1 MATPPPPGVRT
12 ALGCAA
18 ALALSCSPAS
28 SAGYG
33 SYVLNEKFNGMAAD
47 SAPADWT
54 TTATSGSVAVKE
66 VPFAQDKSVRIQKL
80 AASGESSLSRTFP
93 AQGGRVV
100 VEAKVMIRETAGF
113 KALPYIY
120 GPTGGAVVSVGF
132 QNGQI
137 VHHNGTSFV
146 NVGVEAVADDW
157 YMIRIVIDTTTNKYD
172 LFVDG
177 VRKIVGQT
185 VRNVSPTISRASF
198 YLDGSNTGTVY
209 VDNVKVYNEA
219 EFIGPPPEPVLD
231 VRDFGATGNGTTLDT
246 SAIQAAID
254 ACEGTGGSVYLSNG
268 TFLSGMLRLKSD
280 MTFFIDSSA
289 SLKSSQTDNL
299 FPKQS
304 PPTNNNQLLNCR
316 RALLYAEGVSNL
328 CIDGGGSIDGSGIKT
343 SSPSWVDWGVKEAEK
358 PISIWAV
365 LCSNVTI
372 QNIYIRLSAMWTV
385 VGMETD
391 NLVIRNLQLNVDL
404 EPTRD
409 GIDIV
414 DCHNGIVQDCTV
426 YSGDDSFCF
435 KTGTRRGVDNFVIRD
450 CFVGHTGANSY
461 KFGTASYGAFR
472 NILIEDCYAKNVRYG
487 AMVLMSRNGAEIDN
501 INFRR
506 VEFSRAGS
514 AFYVFLGQQPGH
526 PAGDVDKMGTLN
538 NVHFTD
544 IKGLVSSTWG
554 SLITGHLYQSTI
566 YRITNLFFTDCDISF
581 PGGLGSVPG
590 QPAEWNSSQYPEA
603 NMFGNLPG
611 SGYYLRHVHGVTF
624 FRCTSTVR
632 NGDARPVIATND
644 VSNHL
649 SRTDTDGD
657 SLPNDWETLHFGG
670 STAADPQADSD
681 GDGYGNRAEYLA
693 GTNPRD
699 PADRPGLV
707 EGARNGGAFSAVF
720 RSVPGK
726 RYQAETLD
734 DPGADSWQPFGSIRA
749 ASGNTLTVFDDS
761 NRDKRL
767 YRLRFLED

>member
-18 ALALSCSPAS
+18 ALALSCSPAFS
-28 SAGYG
+28 VGYG
-33 SYVLNEKFNGMAAD
+33 SYVLNEKFNASATD
-47 SAPADWT
+47 SAPVGWT

-66 VPFAQDKSVRIQKL
+66 VPFAQDKSVRVQKL

-93 AQGGRVV
+93 AQSGRIVI
-100 VEAKVMIRETAGF
+100 EAKVMIRETAGF

-132 QNGQI
+132 QDGQI

-146 NVGVEAVADDW
+146 NVGVEAIADDW
-157 YMIRIVIDTTTNKYD
+157 YMVRLVIDTTTNKYD
-172 LFVDG
+172 LFIDG

-185 VRNVSPTISRASF
+185 VRNVSPTISRAAF
-198 YLDGSNTGTVY
+198 YLDGANTGTVY
-209 VDNVKVYNEA
+209 VDNVKIYNEA
-219 EFIGPPPEPVLD
+219 EFIGPAPEPVFN

-246 SAIQAAID
+246 AAIQAAID

-289 SLKSSQTDNL
+289 NLKSSQTDNL
-299 FPKQS
+299 FPKQN

-365 LCSNVTI
+365 LCNNVTI
-372 QNIYIRLSAMWTV
+372 QNTYIRLSAMWTV

-506 VEFSRAGS
+506 IEFSRAGS

-554 SLITGHLYQSTI
+554 SLITGHLYQGAT
-566 YRITNLFFTDCDISF
+566 YRITNLFFTDCNVSF

-644 VSNHL
+644 VSGYL
-649 SRTDTDGD
+649 ARTDTDGD
-657 SLPNDWETLHFGG
+657 GLPNDWETLHF
-670 STAADPQADSD
+670 SDSSAADPQADAD
-681 GDGYGNRAEYLA
+681 GDGYGNHAEYLA

-707 EGARNGGAFSAVF
+707 EGTRNGGAFTAVF

-726 RYQAETLD
+726 RYQAETMD
-734 DPGADSWQPFGSIRA
+734 NPGAASWQPFGSIRA
-749 ASGNTLTVFDDS
+749 ASGNTLTVFDS
-761 NRDKRL
+761 SALDKRL